1 MSTEIFKNMP
11 PAYTQTPQAPI
22 ATQAAKPN
30 NEITVKE
37 AMAAKNVGDTY
48 ESSAVKTANKGG
60 IKGFIARVK
69 SGFAT
74 LGEYTKG
81 FIRGITSG
89 VVAGSV
95 VYTAGSIIN
104 SIKTKTAE
112 KAGTTAKRL
121 PNKALA
127 VAIGVA
133 SLAINLWKSSLNA
146 NEKRSDIYH
155 RWIGH

>member
-1 MSTEIFKNMP
+1 MP
-11 PAYTQTPQAPI
+11 PAYLPTQQMQA
-22 ATQAAKPN
+22 TEQVTKPN

-104 SIKTKTAE
+104 SIKTKAAE

>member
-1 MSTEIFKNMP
+1 MP

-22 ATQAAKPN
+22 ASQAAKPN
-30 NEITVKE
+30 NQLTVKD
-37 AMAAKNVGDTY
+37 AMAAKNVNDTF
-48 ESSAVKTANKGG
+48 ESTAVAEPKKRG
-60 IKGFIARVK
+60 IRGFIANFK
-69 SGFAT
+69 SFFAS

-81 FIRGITSG
+81 IVRGITSG
-89 VVAGSV
+89 VVAGSL

-104 SIKTKTAE
+104 SIKTKAAE

-127 VAIGVA
+127 VVVGATA
-133 SLAINLWKSSLNA
+133 LAVNLWKSSLNA